1 MITLKEKNDL
11 KQNVWISQDKELRE
25 VVYRGEPDGSVGI
38 TVGTGPMEKLDRIK
52 VKEIGAVI
60 AKTMKTLGHQ
70 SYGVCVTTLTK
81 ILNRDCICDLA
92 EGILLENQEQEV
104 VLFGEKVTFAME
116 NALEETVKIVDS
128 ILLARKLVNC
138 PGNQLRPLAFAKE
151 LTEAFEGTGVETSQL
166 VYGQLKDM
174 GMGGLA
180 GIGESSENPPCLYIM
195 RYHGNPA
202 SKENIGLVGKGV
214 TCDTGGYCLKPS
226 GSMLGIKG
234 DMAGGAA
241 VAGAILALAKTHARV
256 NVTGIIPMCENRI
269 SPSSLL
275 PGDVITSYS
284 GKTIEV
290 LNTDAEGRLILAD
303 AVTYAVRDEKVTS
316 VLDVA
321 TLTGAV
327 VNLFGFT
334 IGGVI
339 TDSEELKEQFF
350 HAAEKSGEHYWQIP
364 FYEEHE
370 KMLENTQA
378 DIKNLGESHCGTI
391 TAGLFIRYFA
401 EEKPWIHLDIA
412 GTAWV
417 DSPIYA
423 FQQKGAT
430 GAAVST
436 LYYYCKNGEN
446 HTCSQ

>member
-11 KQNVWISQDKELRE
+11 KQNVWITQDKELRE

-38 TVGTGPMEKLDRIK
+38 TVGTGSMEKLDRIK

-81 ILNRDCICDLA
+81 VLSRDCICDLA
-92 EGILLENQEQEV
+92 EGILLENKEQEV

-128 ILLARKLVNC
+128 ILMARKLVNC
-138 PGNQLRPLAFAKE
+138 PGNQLRPLGFAKE

-214 TCDTGGYCLKPS
+214 TCDTGGYCLKPA

-241 VAGAILALAKTHARV
+241 VAGAILALAKNHVRV

-269 SPSSLL
+269 SPASLL

-350 HAAEKSGEHYWQIP
+350 QAAEKSGEHYWQIP

-370 KMLENTQA
+370 KMLESTQA

-391 TAGLFIRYFA
+391 TAGLFIRHFA

>member
-1 MITLKEKNDL
+1 MIRLKEKNEF
-11 KQNVWISQDKELRE
+11 KQNVWVLADKSCRE
-25 VVYRGEPDGSVGI
+25 TVYRGEPDGTVGISVGM
-38 TVGTGPMEKLDRIK
+38 GPVEKLDRIK

-60 AKTMKTLGHQ
+60 AKEMDKLGHKE
-70 SYGVCVTTLTK
+70 YGICVSPLVK
-81 ILNRDCICDLA
+81 SINSDCILDLA
-92 EGILLENQEQEV
+92 EGILLQGKNQNV
-104 VLFGEKVTFAME
+104 ILFGEKFTFAME
-116 NALEETVKIVDS
+116 NALEETIRIVDS
-128 ILLARKLVNC
+128 ILMARKLVNC
-138 PGNQLRPLAFAKE
+138 PGNLLRPLGFAKR
-151 LTEAFEGTGVETSQL
+151 LSEAFVDTDVEVSQL

-195 RYHGNPA
+195 RYRGNPK

-214 TCDTGGYCLKPS
+214 TCDTGGYCLKS
-226 GSMLGIKG
+226 ADSMRGIKG

-241 VAGAILALAKTHARV
+241 VAGAVLALAKNRVRV

-269 SPSSLL
+269 SPASLL

-284 GKTIEV
+284 GKTIEI

-327 VNLFGFT
+327 VNLFGFS
-334 IGGVI
+334 IGGVMS
-339 TDSEELKEQFF
+339 DSEVLKRQFF
-350 HAAEKSGEHYWQIP
+350 SASQKSGEHYWEIP

-370 KMLENTQA
+370 KMLKSPLA
-378 DIKNLGESHCGTI
+378 DIKNIGENYCGTI

-417 DSPIYA
+417 DTPVYE
-423 FQQKGAT
+423 FQEKGAT

-436 LYYYCKNGEN
+436 LYYYCRNGED
-446 HTCSQ
+446 HTCFQ

>member
-1 MITLKEKNDL
+1 MIRLKEKNEF
-11 KQNVWISQDKELRE
+11 KQNVWILADKECRE
-25 VVYRGEPDGSVGI
+25 IVYRGETDGTVGISVGM
-38 TVGTGPMEKLDRIK
+38 GPVEKLDRIK

-60 AKTMKTLGHQ
+60 AKTMDKLGHKD
-70 SYGVCVTTLTK
+70 YGICVTTLVK
-81 ILNRDCICDLA
+81 SINRDCILDLA
-92 EGILLENQEQEV
+92 EGILLQDKNQNV
-104 VLFGEKVTFAME
+104 ILFGEKFTFAME
-116 NALEETVKIVDS
+116 NALEETTKIVDS
-128 ILLARKLVNC
+128 ILMARRLVNC
-138 PGNQLRPLAFAKE
+138 PGNKLRPLAFAKE
-151 LTEAFEGTGVETSQL
+151 LSEAFADTDVEISQL

-195 RYHGNPA
+195 RYHGNPD

-214 TCDTGGYCLKPS
+214 TCDTGGYCLKSPD
-226 GSMLGIKG
+226 SMRGIKG

-241 VAGAILALAKTHARV
+241 VAGAILALAKNHIRV

-269 SPSSLL
+269 SPASLL

-284 GKTIEV
+284 GKTIEI

-316 VLDVA
+316 VLDIA

-327 VNLFGFT
+327 VNLFGFS

-339 TDSEELKEQFF
+339 SDSVDLKRQFF
-350 HAAEKSGEHYWQIP
+350 AASQKSGEHYWEIP

-370 KMLENTQA
+370 KMLKSTLA
-378 DIKNLGESHCGTI
+378 DIKNMGENYCGTI

-401 EEKPWIHLDIA
+401 EERPWIHLDIA

-417 DSPIYA
+417 DSPVYE
-423 FQQKGAT
+423 FQEKGAT

-436 LYYYCKNGEN
+436 LYYYCRNGEDR
-446 HTCSQ
+446 TCFQ